1 MSSHGPAAGLRREVR
16 QDRVATVERH
26 GYGVVVKTAFRFVA
40 RLEALT
46 WAALLVAMFFKW
58 VVQDDPNAGIEG
70 GVPVA
75 GLLHGI
81 AFMVYGVVTL
91 AAWWTFRWS
100 PKVALVALACAVPPF
115 LTVVFEVQ
123 AERRGLL
130 DESRVGARA

>member
-1 MSSHGPAAGLRREVR
+1 MRR
-16 QDRVATVERH
+16 DRVAAVERR
-26 GYGVVVKTAFRFVA
+26 GYGDVVKTAFRFVA

-91 AAWWTFRWS
+91 AAWRTFRWS
-100 PKVALVALACAVPPF
+100 PKVALLALVCAVPPF
-115 LTVVFEVQ
+115 LTLVFEVQ

-130 DESRVGARA
+130 EEPLVDTGT

>member
-1 MSSHGPAAGLRREVR
+1 M
-16 QDRVATVERH
+16 
-26 GYGVVVKTAFRFVA
+26 KTAFRFVA

-58 VVQDDPNAGIEG
+58 VVQDDPHAGIEG

-81 AFMVYGVVTL
+81 AFMVYVAVTV
-91 AAWWTFRWS
+91 AAWRVFRWS
-100 PKVALVALACAVPPF
+100 PKVALVALVCAVPPF
-115 LTVVFEVQ
+115 LTLVFEAQ

-130 DESRVGARA
+130 EESRVRAGT